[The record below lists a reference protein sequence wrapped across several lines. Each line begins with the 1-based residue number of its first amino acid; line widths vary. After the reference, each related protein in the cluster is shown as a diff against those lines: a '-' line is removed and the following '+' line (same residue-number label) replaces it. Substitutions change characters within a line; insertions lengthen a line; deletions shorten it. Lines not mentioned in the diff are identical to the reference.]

1 MKTNSEVD
9 PAEMNGSGKPVG
21 GMLPLNISYCIINFY
36 KKKES
41 VYNSLSAS
49 CFAFLSSSISFNLSS
64 LECRD
69 IFKFLSIS

>member
-1 MKTNSEVD
+1 MKTSKEVE
-9 PAEMNGSGKPVG
+9 PAEINGSGSPIG
-21 GMLPLNISYCIINFY
+21 GIEPLNISYCIINYY

-69 IFKFLSIS
+69 IFKFLSTS